1 MERIPLTK
9 ILAQFTVGSAL
20 AFLILYFFTGQL
32 PILAIVL
39 SLLLLSI
46 IMTHLYI
53 DDVLDDL
60 KRRK

>member
-9 ILAQFTVGSAL
+9 ILAQFMLGAAI
-20 AFLILYFFTGQL
+20 AFMALYFFTGQL
-32 PILAIVL
+32 PILAIIL
-39 SLLLLSI
+39 SLILLSI

-53 DDVLDDL
+53 DDVLDEL

>member
-1 MERIPLTK
+1 MERMPLTK
-9 ILAQFTVGSAL
+9 ILAQFMCGSAI

-32 PILAIVL
+32 PVLAIVI
-39 SLLLLSI
+39 SLLLISI

-53 DDVLDDL
+53 DDVLDEL